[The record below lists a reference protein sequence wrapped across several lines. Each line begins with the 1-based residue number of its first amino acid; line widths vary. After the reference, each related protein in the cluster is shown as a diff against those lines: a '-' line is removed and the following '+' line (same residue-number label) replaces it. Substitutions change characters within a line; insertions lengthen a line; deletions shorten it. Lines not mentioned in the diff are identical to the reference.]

1 MARRFPASDA
11 TERVDLDCLRA
22 VEAVRA
28 WIETRDYAGFEPYDL
43 LNSPFLQS
51 RALRSNWI
59 APWFIQ
65 AGRRFGGSSL
75 RRWLKVP
82 NSKNPKALALCIIAY
97 CDLYRLGIAGSEQL
111 RQLKEE
117 LRNLRSPGEAY
128 FCWGYDW
135 DFVSFRGTK
144 LPKFSANSIAT
155 CFVADGLL
163 DIAETVGDPDAL
175 AMAQAAGEFIVR
187 RLNRSVDSPRETCF
201 SYTPDDHT
209 RIYNS
214 SALAGALLARLSTI
228 ADWKKGRELAERSMR
243 YIAQQQLPDGSWR
256 YGASRMQNWIDGFHT
271 GYNLC
276 ALSRY
281 QRYAGDP
288 SFEAN
293 LERGYEFYKKNLIRE
308 DGAAKYLDRRIF
320 PIDIHACSQAI
331 LTFCEFHERDPE
343 ALSWAKK
350 TAHWTLKNMRAGDG
364 SFFYQ
369 RHRRWTDRTP
379 YMRWGQAWMF
389 AALARLCKV
398 LSGRTPGAIENSTMK
413 QAFASRSGS

>member
-1 MARRFPASDA
+1 MSVMSSEAIETRFSASDA
-11 TERVDLDCLRA
+11 RERVDQHCLAA
-22 VEAVRA
+22 VEALRA
-28 WIETRDYAGFEPYDL
+28 WIEARDYAGFEPYDL
-43 LNSPFLQS
+43 LNSPILQS

-82 NSKNPKALALCIIAY
+82 RSKNPKALALCMNAY
-97 CDLYRLGIAGSEQL
+97 CNLHGLGIGCGEQL
-111 RQLKEE
+111 HRLKEE
-117 LRNLRSPGEAY
+117 LRHLRSPGEAF

-155 CFVADGLL
+155 CFVANALL
-163 DIAETVGDPDAL
+163 DMAEVVGDGDAL
-175 AMAQAAGEFIVR
+175 AMAQAAGEFIVS
-187 RLNRSVDSPRETCF
+187 RLNRSVDSPREICF

-243 YIAQQQLPDGSWR
+243 YITQQQLPDGAWR
-256 YGASRMQNWIDGFHT
+256 YGASRMQKWIDGFHT

-276 ALSRY
+276 ALSLY
-281 QRYAGDP
+281 QRYTGDA

-293 LERGYEFYKKNLIRE
+293 LERGYKFYKQNLIRE
-308 DGAAKYLDRRIF
+308 DGAAKYLDRRVF

-331 LTFCEFHERDPE
+331 LTFCELQKRDPE
-343 ALSWAKK
+343 ALSLAQK
-350 TAHWTLKNMRAGDG
+350 TAHWTLRNMHSGDG

-369 RHRRWTDRTP
+369 RHRTWTDRTP

-398 LSGRTPGAIENSTMK
+398 LSGKTTEPLRA
-413 QAFASRSGS
+413 AR